1 MALLAYQDILVVL
14 VRRRHCLGDQI
25 LVVDRHAKQSVPDLD
40 AFELVDHEARILLL
54 FHADGRHLVEVIDAR
69 IDPHWVVP
77 LLEIPHDNPRD
88 PSRIR
93 SGVGQDD
100 EKTHRVALKRRIQE
114 MDGVVVLLDG
124 ESLRF
129 RQCGGLR
136 ICRKSSCVSGEQGFS
151 AFLSSASQYEDA
163 KPVRILGIVSFEER
177 DCRETSIHS
186 LRLLYV
192 AHRSIVDPSLRS
204 IVDPTLCSIV
214 DPLAFDR

>member
-1 MALLAYQDILVVL
+1 
-14 VRRRHCLGDQI
+14 
-25 LVVDRHAKQSVPDLD
+25 
-40 AFELVDHEARILLL
+40 
-54 FHADGRHLVEVIDAR
+54 
-69 IDPHWVVP
+69 
-77 LLEIPHDNPRD
+77 
-88 PSRIR
+88 
-93 SGVGQDD
+93 
-100 EKTHRVALKRRIQE
+100 

-124 ESLRF
+124 ESLRI